1 MYHDIQWYQEQ
12 YMPFKADI
20 MLHLHSPFEFAL
32 ENKSSDN
39 PQTGRQSQG
48 EGRGCRASGYRVGSG
63 ESPSNVTYT
72 CINHALLLKHKD
84 LSLLYAHMA
93 QTIWMKIWYI
103 SYRRNK

>member
-1 MYHDIQWYQEQ
+1 
-12 YMPFKADI
+12 MPFKADI
-20 MLHLHSPFEFAL
+20 LLHLNSPFEFSF

-48 EGRGCRASGYRVGSG
+48 EGRGSRVSGYKAGSG

-72 CINHALLLKHKD
+72 GIYHALLLEHKD

-93 QTIWMKIWYI
+93 QTI
-103 SYRRNK
+103 